1 MPHYVLDP
9 AVTKSDNLLAMK
21 KRMTPYET
29 VIDRFE
35 SVGRL
40 AAALGVGHT
49 TILKWKRRGLIP
61 SHQIQRIYTVA
72 SEMKIKISLEDLVF
86 GGFKNDAA
94 ERKKEASEV
103 TLRKAA

>member
-1 MPHYVLDP
+1 MCLT
-9 AVTKSDNLLAMK
+9 ATVTKGDNRLAMK

-29 VIDRFE
+29 VIDRFD

-49 TILKWKRRGLIP
+49 TVLKWKRRGLIP

-72 SEMKIKISLEDLVF
+72 SEMEIEISLEDLVF
-86 GGFKNDAA
+86 GGFKNDDA
-94 ERKKEASEV
+94 ERKKEACEV